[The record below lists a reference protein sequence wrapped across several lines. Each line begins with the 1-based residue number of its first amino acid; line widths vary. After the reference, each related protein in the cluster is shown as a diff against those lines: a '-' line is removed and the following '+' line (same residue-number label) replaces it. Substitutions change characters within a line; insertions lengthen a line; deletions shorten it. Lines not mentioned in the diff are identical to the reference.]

1 MNDHKCCQYHIASI
15 MHIKKSLIVVAAA
28 WKILL
33 DTKTSM
39 TNKSSFKI
47 RNMKLYGNRP
57 ESIKLSKQ
65 HLTTIFCT
73 NISLVHQSKFFID
86 LDKKNYLFG
95 C

>member
-47 RNMKLYGNRP
+47 RNMKLYGNQAGVHKIVLTAFNHNFLYKYIFSTP
-57 ESIKLSKQ
+57 EQ
-65 HLTTIFCT
+65 IF
-73 NISLVHQSKFFID
+73 
-86 LDKKNYLFG
+86 Y
-95 C
+95 